1 MGGKIYRPFTRA
13 GPADAKMF
21 SAKFYFA
28 ADDAFA
34 PGRKTVAPALLIR
47 ARMID
52 PIFQTDNYQLA
63 RKLLDAASLRQEAIA
78 TNIANAE
85 TAGFR
90 RLDLAPDFAV
100 QLKARLASGDFATTS
115 DSLHPQ
121 LAEDQT
127 ARSVRPDGNTVEIE
141 RELLA
146 MNRNAVEFDYLSEIV
161 SGNIKQLRM
170 AISGRTA

>member
-1 MGGKIYRPFTRA
+1 
-13 GPADAKMF
+13 
-21 SAKFYFA
+21 
-28 ADDAFA
+28 
-34 PGRKTVAPALLIR
+34 
-47 ARMID
+47 MID

-100 QLKARLASGDFATTS
+100 QLKARLAAGDFATTS
-115 DSLHPQ
+115 DSLKPQ

-161 SGNIKQLRM
+161 SGNLKQLKL
-170 AISGRTA
+170 AISGRT